1 MRFHGG
7 RGAAPAFAA
16 LVALASLT
24 AAGCASQGT
33 SVAGSPSAADGAV
46 VTADSAAA
54 KPVEL
59 TGASFVADG
68 ETPRLLLSGSGS
80 LSPTV
85 YTRDDGKRVVI
96 DLTNASP
103 LQGLEPPRVPPGQ
116 HGVSQVTVRSFTE
129 LGKPHVQIE
138 LASEFAVEPVIAT
151 DPGSAALAVKL
162 TRKAVPVTE
171 PVQAVAAVPVPA
183 AVTAENVPAPAPV
196 PAVASVSEAPVVPS
210 PVSLSTE
217 ADKQG
222 FVRVEAKGKPA
233 SRVTSI
239 DARNHGAQSVDV
251 TIGGD
256 GAFGYE
262 AFLLANPPRYVLDL
276 TGVKNGAQK
285 THDVAS
291 GPVNKVRVS
300 QFRGQPEPV
309 TRIVFDLK
317 ESATPKVV
325 ATSKGLKVSFA
336 SEVAVASAPRSGSF
350 ESKET
355 EEPAD
360 TRVVPPAVP
369 AEPVAVQAAAAPAKA
384 EPVTA
389 EPVKPEPALAS
400 VEPVSVSAPPA
411 EQPAPAPVAQQAEA
425 APAAPAAQDVK
436 PVVIVPAATLKTPV
450 TVTAEIETAPAKV
463 AAPAPAPA
471 PAATAPATPPPAV
484 VEPVVRPAEIKTAAA
499 PEQPPVV
506 SPKTEVPPARRPAR
520 SSEDRALMEAAE
532 ALINQQD
539 APKSTRDLSN
549 PYEARVMGSAEKQ
562 YTGEPITLNLKDAD
576 VKDTLQKFSDLTGLN
591 IVLDPDVRGTVTVSL
606 TDIPWDQ
613 ALELILKIN
622 GLGYVL
628 EGNVM
633 RIAPTA
639 KLATEEAEKQRLVKA
654 QEQNRPTRT
663 IIQKLSYARGNALQP
678 LIKQVMTPRGDV
690 LFDGRSNSLI
700 IKELAENLPV
710 VLDLIRSLDTPPMQV
725 MIEARIVEAKRTFS
739 ESLGISW
746 NFLIAANNS
755 LGNSTGLVFP
765 NNGSVRGGVA
775 LPSGP
780 ELISFSA
787 ANIID
792 SIRLNMAISAAESR
806 GLAKIISSPK
816 IQAAQGTMASIQSG
830 TQVPIQTTVNNTTSV
845 LYVDATTRLDVTPY
859 ITAEGTVLMDI
870 QIQRREPL
878 QGINIAGGSN
888 VPLSTRD
895 AKTQLLVRDG
905 GTAVIGGIMKLTT
918 NSQRN
923 MIPGLWKIPLVGNLF
938 KNRADAE
945 ETDELMI
952 FITPRIMK
960 TS

>member
-24 AAGCASQGT
+24 VAGCASHGT
-33 SVAGSPSAADGAV
+33 SVAASSSATDGAV
-46 VTADSAAA
+46 ATAADAGR
-54 KPVEL
+54 PVEL

-96 DLTNASP
+96 DLSNASP
-103 LQGLEPPRVPPGQ
+103 LQGLEPPRVPPGP

-129 LGKPHVQIE
+129 LGRPHVQIE
-138 LASEFAVEPVIAT
+138 LASEFALDPSIGTE
-151 DPGSAALAVKL
+151 PGSSALAVKL
-162 TRKAVPVTE
+162 ARKPGSVSEPAVET
-171 PVQAVAAVPVPA
+171 VAALPA
-183 AVTAENVPAPAPV
+183 PAVVVAENVPAPAPAPSPAAV
-196 PAVASVSEAPVVPS
+196 PDPPVAPS
-210 PVSLSTE
+210 PVALSTE

-222 FVRVEAKGKPA
+222 FVKVEAAGKPA
-233 SRVTSI
+233 SRLTSI
-239 DARNHGAQSVDV
+239 DARNRGPEAVDI
-251 TIGGD
+251 TITGD

-262 AFLLANPPRYVLDL
+262 AFLLANPPRYVVDL

-285 THDVAS
+285 THEVGS

-309 TRIVFDLK
+309 TRIVFDLR
-317 ESATPKVV
+317 EAIAPQV
-325 ATSKGLKVSFA
+325 ASTGKGLKVTFA
-336 SEVAVASAPRSGSF
+336 PQAQVASVPRSGSF
-350 ESKET
+350 ESREF
-355 EEPAD
+355 EEPAAAK
-360 TRVVPPAVP
+360 VAPA
-369 AEPVAVQAAAAPAKA
+369 AEPAKAAPAATLA
-384 EPVTA
+384 ESSQ
-389 EPVKPEPALAS
+389 VKPEPAVV
-400 VEPVSVSAPPA
+400 VEPAVTVSTVTVSTPPAAAEARVAQQTEPVTPPKPAEAPAVASQASAPKAPEAVQATIETAPA
-411 EQPAPAPVAQQAEA
+411 TVAAPAPAE
-425 APAAPAAQDVK
+425 PAAPAAQAV
-436 PVVIVPAATLKTPV
+436 
-450 TVTAEIETAPAKV
+450 EHTAPV
-463 AAPAPAPA
+463 A
-471 PAATAPATPPPAV
+471 PAA
-484 VEPVVRPAEIKTAAA
+484 EPVSRPAEIKTAAK

-506 SPKTEVPPARRPAR
+506 SPKPEVPSPRKPVR

-539 APKSTRDLSN
+539 APKSSRDLSN

-633 RIAPTA
+633 RIAPTG
-639 KLATEEAEKQRLVKA
+639 KLANEEAEKQRLIKA

-663 IIQKLSYARGNALQP
+663 IIQKLSYARGGALQS

-690 LFDGRSNSLI
+690 LFDNRSNSLI

-710 VLDLIRSLDTPPMQV
+710 VLDLIRNLDTPPMQV
-725 MIEARIVEAKRTFS
+725 MIEARIVEAKRNFS

-746 NFLIAANNS
+746 NFVGQANNNF
-755 LGNSTGLVFP
+755 GNSTGLVFP
-765 NNGSVRGGVA
+765 NSGSVRGGVA
-775 LPSGP
+775 LPAGP
-780 ELISFSA
+780 ELIGVSLANVLDSF
-787 ANIID
+787 
-792 SIRLNMAISAAESR
+792 RLNMALSAAESR

-845 LYVDATTRLDVTPY
+845 LYVDATTRLDVTPF
-859 ITAEGTVLMDI
+859 ITAEGTVMMEI
-870 QIQRREPL
+870 AIQRREPL
-878 QGINIAGGSN
+878 SGINIAGGGN

-895 AKTQLLVRDG
+895 ARTQLLVRDG

-923 MIPGLWKIPLVGNLF
+923 MVPGLWKIPLLGNLF

-960 TS
+960 MS